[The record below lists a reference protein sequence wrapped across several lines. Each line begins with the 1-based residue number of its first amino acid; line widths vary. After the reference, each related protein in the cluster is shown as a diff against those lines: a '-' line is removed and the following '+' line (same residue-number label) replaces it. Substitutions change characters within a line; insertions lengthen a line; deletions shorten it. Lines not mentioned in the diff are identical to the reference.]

1 MVFGFLWVLYVEVRD
16 EQVLRHVS
24 WSDCIYE
31 MFAALGDVSVEAVE
45 TYVSRGHS

>member
-1 MVFGFLWVLYVEVRD
+1 MALGWNLWTLNLVVRD

-31 MFAALGDVSVEAVE
+31 MFAALGDVSVEAVK
-45 TYVSRGHS
+45 TYL